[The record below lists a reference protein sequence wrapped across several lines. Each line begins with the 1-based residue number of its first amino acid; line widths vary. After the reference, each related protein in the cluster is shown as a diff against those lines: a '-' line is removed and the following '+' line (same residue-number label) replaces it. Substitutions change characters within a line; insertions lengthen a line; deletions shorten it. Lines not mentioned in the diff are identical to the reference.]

1 MKVGP
6 WLVLLTPVDSIWFS
20 SVIPGLMLEKGLGI
34 SFVLVPWMVLELLLL
49 PVLMVDMET
58 GLESGV
64 VGTDVEIMS

>member
-1 MKVGP
+1 MEVGP

-20 SVIPGLMLEKGLGI
+20 SVIPGLMLEKGLGV

-49 PVLMVDMET
+49 PVLTET